1 MTKTYDAVRALLDD
15 IAVFSRA
22 GIRTHPLRPYQV
34 EPVEAVV
41 RSVRQGLGLQFAWVF
56 SRQAGKDEQRQATN
70 SDAVSNA

>member
-15 IAVFSRA
+15 VAVFSRA
-22 GIRTHPLRPYQV
+22 GVRTHPLRPYQV